1 MTAEVVYLSARLKI
15 NPPTP
20 KNRKRRESRLQRRQ
34 IQRRSRRK
42 HRLRNYLILKGFLP
56 KTLKNNPAPEEELNR
71 LGNPYII
78 RAKALDEELTPYEF
92 GRAMLHLGTRRGF
105 LSNRKASFGDLIND
119 INAREILEKEDE
131 GAAVKE
137 KEEGKLKE
145 EIKRLRENIHKD
157 GSRTLGEYL
166 AGLPRKRNRGSFHD
180 RHTDRR
186 MYSEE
191 FSEIWNKQSSLN
203 PELYDEETR
212 KELEKIIF
220 SQRPLKLKPGRVGNC
235 SFEPNLRR
243 TRRGRLEYQRF
254 RYWQDINNLS
264 YYDPETGETGIELS
278 QEQKK
283 KLAESL
289 EKTGE
294 LTWPK
299 LRTLLGLHKK
309 TTFNLQEVEGKKRSL
324 KGNHTA
330 YDIREVIGN
339 RWDSLN
345 DLEQELLVE
354 DIISYKSKTGLKKRF
369 TDKWNFSEEEATRL
383 AVVELEEDHA
393 NLSLKAIKKILP
405 HMQKG
410 KKYSYDPDDAREDE
424 QGAIQAAGYK
434 NKITPNKSSNL
445 DTLPPPPSIPNP
457 IVQKAL
463 HEIRRVINSII
474 RKYGKPSAI
483 RIEMARDLEMNTKR
497 YKQFRARQSENTK
510 ANKRAEEQYGIMR
523 KENSHLNLRKNMSY
537 QDKLKYRLWEESGR
551 KCSYSGKPISMTKL
565 FTHETEIDHIL
576 SLQKNP

>member
-1 MTAEVVYLSARLKI
+1 MKTKESELAEYVIGLDVGTNSIGWSVIKHGEPMEFIDCGSRIFIRSVEDKS
-15 NPPTP
+15 PTP

-42 HRLRNYLILKGFLP
+42 SRLRNYLILKDFLP
-56 KTLKNNPAPEEELNR
+56 KTLKNNPAPEEELNK

-78 RAKALDEELTPYEF
+78 RAKALDEELTPHEF

-105 LSNRKASFGDLIND
+105 LSNRKTSFGDLIND

-131 GAAVKE
+131 GLVARD

-145 EIKRLRENIHKD
+145 EIKKLRDSIHKD

-166 AGLPRKRNRGSFHD
+166 AGLSRKRNRGSFHD

-191 FSEIWNKQSSLN
+191 FSEIWKKQSSLN

-220 SQRPLKLKPGRVGNC
+220 FQRPLKLKPDRVGHC

-243 TRRGRLEYQRF
+243 TRRARLEYQRF

-278 QEQKK
+278 QEQRK
-283 KLAESL
+283 KLAEAL
-289 EKTGE
+289 EKTKE
-294 LTWPK
+294 LTWAK

-309 TTFNLQEVEGKKRSL
+309 TTFNLQKVEGKKRVL
-324 KGNHTA
+324 KGNRTT

-345 DLEQELLVE
+345 GLEQELLVE
-354 DIISYKSKTGLKKRF
+354 DIISYKSKTGLKKRL

-393 NLSLKAIKKILP
+393 SLSLKAIKKILP
-405 HMQKG
+405 QMQKG
-410 KKYSYDPDDAREDE
+410 EK
-424 QGAIQAAGYK
+424 
-434 NKITPNKSSNL
+434 
-445 DTLPPPPSIPNP
+445 
-457 IVQKAL
+457 V
-463 HEIRRVINSII
+463 
-474 RKYGKPSAI
+474 
-483 RIEMARDLEMNTKR
+483 
-497 YKQFRARQSENTK
+497 
-510 ANKRAEEQYGIMR
+510 
-523 KENSHLNLRKNMSY
+523 
-537 QDKLKYRLWEESGR
+537 
-551 KCSYSGKPISMTKL
+551 
-565 FTHETEIDHIL
+565 
-576 SLQKNP
+576 